1 MKKLSIS
8 VFAFLFLNLAF
19 SQQQELDKFNQQ
31 RERISNTGVNIL
43 GSYAVINVVTGVIA
57 SGSTTGST
65 KYFHQMNAIWNGVT
79 LGIVAIGKLTS
90 RKQSSLNF
98 LSSTQQQHN
107 AEKLF
112 LFNAGLDLAYIAGGA
127 YLNEKSKNTSSK
139 PERLKGYGQSVM
151 LQGAVLL
158 VFDGIMYAIHN
169 RHGKQLNKLAGR
181 MQLVFTGN
189 SLGLQ
194 VRL

>member
-57 SGSTTGST
+57 SGSTKGST